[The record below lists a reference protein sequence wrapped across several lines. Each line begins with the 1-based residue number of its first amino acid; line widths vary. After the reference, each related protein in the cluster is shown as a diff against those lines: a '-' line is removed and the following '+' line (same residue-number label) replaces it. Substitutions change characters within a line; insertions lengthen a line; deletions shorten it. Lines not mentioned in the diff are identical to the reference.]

1 MRDGKNGRQ
10 KASFSV
16 EAAWVFGISMLI
28 IYAVIAFSFTLYR
41 ETYDFVKETK
51 VDELDAVKTFRLVQM
66 GEDVLSVKNR

>member
-1 MRDGKNGRQ
+1 MRDWKNDRQ

-16 EAAWVFGISMLI
+16 EAAWVFGISVII

-41 ETYDFVKETK
+41 ETYDFVEETK

-66 GEDVLSVKNR
+66 GEDVLSVKK

>member
-1 MRDGKNGRQ
+1 MSDWKNGRQ

-41 ETYDFVKETK
+41 ETYDFVEETK
-51 VDELDAVKTFRLVQM
+51 ADELDAVKTFRLVQM
-66 GEDVLSVKNR
+66 GEDVLSVKK